1 MAKKK
6 SRFKVNRKVK
16 EVVSTRKP
24 AKAHKQNPRNKIVLT
39 PEDTA
44 FKKSFLRKRQHAI
57 LTMYA
62 NGTPIPAIAEEL
74 GLPANAVTR
83 NLNSAIDHMVQ
94 HYASSTPQQ
103 TFVRYAAF
111 QMDIV
116 RKLKKTY
123 ERYINDPD
131 VKQYNAAI
139 QALRGMS
146 DIYDKILDKG
156 HSFGVIERKK
166 ADRKS
171 IDGKADD
178 IRGEL
183 VAEIVQL
190 QKLVET
196 IDDATQGHSQLGNR
210 SAIHSN
216 ITYTRIIKKPL
227 RNEFGIVKA
236 IPDWK
241 YRHTIYRK
249 RSDGIYAES
258 QKTHLAPHEQGM
270 LPDYDPDKALH
281 TALLEEQNKTLIETT
296 DGDAFVMTKT
306 PSKKEDAERNA
317 APMNDAPIADT
328 SPEHTTPSPSPASP
342 SWLVKPSRVKK

>member
-6 SRFKVNRKVK
+6 PRFKANRKVK

-24 AKAHKQNPRNKIVLT
+24 AKVHKQNTRNTQNVSK
-39 PEDTA
+39 EDKQLKRTYV
-44 FKKSFLRKRQHAI
+44 RKRQHAI
-57 LTMYA
+57 LSMYSEGKTIA
-62 NGTPIPAIAEEL
+62 AIAEDL
-74 GLPANAVTR
+74 QIPQNAVTR
-83 NLNSAIDHMVQ
+83 NLNSAIDHMIR
-94 HYASSTPQQ
+94 HYAQSTPQQ
-103 TFVRYAAF
+103 TFIRYAAF
-111 QMDIV
+111 QMGIV
-116 RKLKKTY
+116 KKLQKTY

-146 DIYDKILDKG
+146 DIYDKIMDKG
-156 HSFGVIERKK
+156 HTFGVIEQKK

-171 IDGKADD
+171 IDGKAED

-183 VAEIVQL
+183 VTEIIQL

-196 IDDATQGHSQLGNR
+196 IDDATQGHALLGSR

-227 RNEFGIVKA
+227 RNEFGIVRA
-236 IPDWK
+236 VPDWK

-249 RSDGIYAES
+249 RDDGVYAES
-258 QKTHLAPHEQGM
+258 QKTHLAPHEYGM

-281 TALLEEQNKTLIETT
+281 KALLAEQNKALIETT
-296 DGDAFVMTKT
+296 DGDSFVVDKVT
-306 PSKKEDAERNA
+306 PPLPPKDTLEPVAS
-317 APMNDAPIADT
+317 DT
-328 SPEHTTPSPSPASP
+328 SSKSPSTG
-342 SWLVKPSRVKK
+342 SWLVKPSSPKS